1 MGTVGAVAIDKY
13 GNLASATSTGGTPKK
28 LPGRVGD
35 TPIIG
40 AGTYAD
46 NNSAAASATGWGET
60 IMKAVLSKTA
70 CNLVETNLNAHD
82 AAKLAINILAKRV
95 NGSGGIILIDRN
107 GDIGYAYNTPR
118 MAYAFQQEEGDITI
132 GI

>member
-1 MGTVGAVAIDKY
+1 
-13 GNLASATSTGGTPKK
+13 
-28 LPGRVGD
+28 
-35 TPIIG
+35 
-40 AGTYAD
+40 
-46 NNSAAASATGWGET
+46 
-60 IMKAVLSKTA
+60 MKAVLSKTA

-118 MAYAFQQEEGDITI
+118 MAYAFQQEGGDITI